1 MHIINSNSTGY
12 ARHIERVHRGGIIP
26 GLGLLQLC
34 LRSYG
39 QLLLLQLYRELHATH
54 LTISKVQ
61 ATHNILAQLVG
72 RFEQTEAPNE
82 SALVR
87 YPIELWS
94 TPCGH
99 ILQEWEK
106 G

>member
-12 ARHIERVHRGGIIP
+12 ACHIEGVHRGGIIT
-26 GLGLLQLC
+26 GQCLLLLR

-54 LTISKVQ
+54 LTITKVQ
-61 ATHNILAQLVG
+61 ATHNILAQLIG
-72 RFEQTEAPNE
+72 RFEQTEATNE
-82 SALVR
+82 SALIR
-87 YPIELWS
+87 NSIELWS

-99 ILQEWEK
+99 ILREWEK
-106 G
+106 V